1 MALRG
6 RKPTPAAEKI
16 LVGSPGHRAI
26 TTVVPRPKGGV
37 ITVPPEVEQDAKAQ
51 EYWTHFITTTAPGH
65 LMPVDAPMLAELC
78 QTLSMLHSARAKLRV
93 TGDVMKS
100 KEGNLY
106 QSPWLTVVNRQREA
120 MIKLMSN
127 LALST
132 AERNRMGGY
141 DVEDEDPTSH
151 FFDA

>member
-6 RKPTPAAEKI
+6 RKPTSTAEKI
-16 LVGSPGHRAI
+16 LLGNPGGRPLK
-26 TTVVPRPKGGV
+26 TVVPKAKGGR
-37 ITVPPEVEQDAKAQ
+37 IPVPPEVEQDPKAL
-51 EYWTHFITTTAPGH
+51 EYWHHFLTTTAPGH

-78 QTLSMLHSARAKLRV
+78 HTLSMLHSARAKLRV

-100 KEGNLY
+100 KDGNFY
-106 QSPWLTVVNRQREA
+106 QSPWLAVVNRQREA

-132 AERNRMGGY
+132 AERNRMGGH
-141 DVEDEDPTSH
+141 DAEDDDPTAH

>member
-6 RKPTPAAEKI
+6 RKPTPVSEKI
-16 LVGSPGHRAI
+16 LLGNPGGRPLK
-26 TTVVPRPKGGV
+26 TVVPKVKSGR
-37 ITVPPEVEQDAKAQ
+37 IACPPEVADDPKAL
-51 EYWTHFITTTAPGH
+51 EYWEHFVTATGPGH

-78 QTLSMLHSARAKLRV
+78 LTLSMLHSARAKLRV

-100 KEGNLY
+100 KDGGFY

-132 AERNRMGGY
+132 AERNRMGGH
-141 DVEDEDPTSH
+141 DVEDDDPTAH

>member
-6 RKPTPAAEKI
+6 RKPTSTADKI
-16 LVGSPGHRAI
+16 LLGNPGGRPLK
-26 TTVVPRPKGGV
+26 TVVPKARAGR
-37 ITVPPEVEQDAKAQ
+37 IAVPPEVEADPKAQ
-51 EYWTHFITTTAPGH
+51 EYWDHFTTTTAPGH
-65 LMPVDAPMLAELC
+65 LMPVDGPMLAELC
-78 QTLSMLHSARAKLRV
+78 YTMSLLHSARAKLRV

-100 KEGNLY
+100 KDGNFY

-127 LALST
+127 LSLSV
-132 AERNRMGGY
+132 AERNRMGGH
-141 DVEDEDPTSH
+141 DVEDEDPVAH

>member
-16 LVGSPGHRAI
+16 LLGNPGHRAI
-26 TTVVPRPKGGV
+26 TTVVPRPKGGS
-37 ITVPPEVEQDAKAQ
+37 ITVPPEVAQDAKAQ
-51 EYWTHFITTTAPGH
+51 EYWDHFITTTAPGH

-100 KEGNLY
+100 KDGNFY
-106 QSPWLTVVNRQREA
+106 QSPWLPVVNRQREA

-132 AERNRMGGY
+132 AERNRMGGH
-141 DVEDEDPTSH
+141 DAEDDDPTSH